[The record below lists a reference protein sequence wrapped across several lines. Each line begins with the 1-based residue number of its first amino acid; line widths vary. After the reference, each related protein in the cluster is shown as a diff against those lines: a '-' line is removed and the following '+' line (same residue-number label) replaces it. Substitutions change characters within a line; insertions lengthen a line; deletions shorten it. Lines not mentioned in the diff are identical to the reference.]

1 MGFNLVCADGNW
13 FATMRGLFNGVA
25 KNGSCKIWSKGRSS
39 TTFLADLDGC
49 VLLYWETL
57 WSLSAY
63 PAGVKD
69 WNSGKNFV
77 SILLLLCP
85 LPIPLLWND
94 CSKSLNAF
102 CRSCI
107 QLSNE
112 SLPTDELRSTSD
124 ADVTVKSFRY
134 MIRVIIDS
142 INLKQISQQSDRI
155 SADLCKH

>member
-1 MGFNLVCADGNW
+1 MPWLKIGFNFVCV
-13 FATMRGLFNGVA
+13 TMLGLSNGDA

-39 TTFLADLDGC
+39 TTFLDDLDGC
-49 VLLYWETL
+49 VLLDWEIL

-69 WNSGKNFV
+69 CNSGKIDV
-77 SILLLLCP
+77 SMLLLLYP

-134 MIRVIIDS
+134 MVRVIIDKYY
-142 INLKQISQQSDRI
+142 LM
-155 SADLCKH
+155 